1 MLYFLLFLINAVI
14 VPYFFYSMSD
24 QETDTSEEKSADN
37 NTQVKPTK
45 ASRQAVLGEYVIYC
59 DLPDKYC
66 GNGIVKAYGAGLKK
80 NKDLNML
87 ALVCEL
93 SYCPRSSDVETYS
106 SIVNIN
112 NPKLRKRGVVYWPPA
127 QEQRYVLIYEGGW
140 GKPLLA
146 SGQAMAMGLKQDKVI
161 DYIAKPLVNLLM
173 DYSERGF
180 VHGAIRANNIYDCGS
195 SKYEKIMLGD
205 GLSTSCSAT
214 QPVLFE
220 PIERAMADPVARG
233 KGIME
238 DDLYSFGVTLAVL
251 LRAIDPLEGLSDDEV
266 IRHKLEYG
274 SYATVSGKDRFTGS
288 VLELLRGLLH
298 DDPAQRW
305 NLEDVALWLEG
316 QRLSPKQTSRVK
328 KAMRPITFN
337 GRPYYYM
344 AELAF
349 GFEQN
354 LSEATKLIEDGTLV
368 QWVERSIEDTNTLE
382 RLVSIENMLSSK
394 GRGGSCDSLLA
405 CHLSMA
411 LDPTAPIRYK
421 GLRLRGGGVGPA
433 LSKAIILKEDVKPFV
448 DLLLN
453 DLIVKWMSV
462 NRGSKLDFAM
472 LKQKYDECKRAL
484 MQGSMGH
491 GIERCSYVLNE
502 QAHCY
507 SEKLAGY
514 YVMRP
519 EDLLSA
525 VEELCSQKK
534 LEGLILDRHMVAFLS
549 HCDSRIVNQF
559 LFDLN
564 SSQYHK
570 NILGNLKVFAAMQD
584 RYGLLSLPAIARTI
598 HDKIPAVLKRY
609 HDKEM
614 RDKIRSELKKYVK
627 SGDLVKMSA
636 ILSNDSVNK
645 RDHKSFLV
653 ALQEYRN
660 LQSSYDEL
668 EAGMADKNSFGR
680 STGQDVSAI
689 FASVIS
695 LLIILGIAYSYFIS
709 GSGF

>member
-1 MLYFLLFLINAVI
+1 
-14 VPYFFYSMSD
+14 MSD
-24 QETDTSEEKSADN
+24 PETDTPEEKPAQN
-37 NTQVKPTK
+37 NPEVKPSKT
-45 ASRQAVLGEYVIYC
+45 SRQAVLGEHVIYC
-59 DLPDKYC
+59 DSPDKYC

-80 NKDLNML
+80 NKTVNMV

-93 SYCPRSSDVETYS
+93 PYCPRARDVETYS
-106 SIVNIN
+106 SIVSSNS
-112 NPKLRKRGVVYWPPA
+112 PRLRKRGVVYWPPA

-146 SGQAMAMGLKQDKVI
+146 NGKTMAMGLKQDKVI
-161 DYIAKPLVNLLM
+161 DSIAKPLVSLLM

-180 VHGAIRANNIYDCGS
+180 VHGAIRVNNIYDRDSG
-195 SKYEKIMLGD
+195 KFEKIMLGD
-205 GLSTSCSAT
+205 GLSTPCSAM
-214 QPVLFE
+214 QSALYE

-233 KGIME
+233 KGTIE

-251 LRAIDPLEGLSDDEV
+251 LRATDHLEGLSNDEV

-274 SYATVSGKDRFTGS
+274 SYASVTGKDRFTGS
-288 VLELLRGLLH
+288 VLELLRGLLQ
-298 DDPAQRW
+298 DDPLQRW

-328 KAMRPITFN
+328 KAMRPITFA
-337 GRPYYYM
+337 GKPYYHM
-344 AELAF
+344 ADLAF
-349 GFEQN
+349 GFEKN
-354 LSEATKLIEDGTLV
+354 LPEVTKIIEDGTLV
-368 QWVERSIEDTNTLE
+368 QWVERSIEDTYTLE
-382 RLVSIENMLSSK
+382 RLESIRAALSSK
-394 GRGGSCDSLLA
+394 GRGGNYDGLIA

-411 LDPTAPIRYK
+411 LDPTAPIRYN
-421 GLRLRGGGVGPA
+421 GLRLRGGGIGPA
-433 LSKAIILKEDVKPFV
+433 LSKAIVLKEDVKPFV

-453 DLIVKWMSV
+453 DLVIKWMSM
-462 NRGSKLDFAM
+462 NKNSKLDVAM
-472 LKQKYDECKRAL
+472 LTQKYDECKRSL

-519 EDLLSA
+519 EDLLNA

-549 HCDSRIVNQF
+549 HYDSRIVDQF

-564 SSQYHK
+564 SSHYHQ

-584 RYGLLSLPAIARTI
+584 RYSVASLPAIARTI

-614 RDKIRSELKKYVK
+614 RDKIRSELKKHVK
-627 SGDLVKMSA
+627 SGNLVKMSA
-636 ILSNDSVNK
+636 ILSNSTVNK
-645 RDHKSFLV
+645 QDHKAFLT

-660 LQSSYDEL
+660 LQNSYDEL
-668 EAGMADKNSFGR
+668 DKGMADKNIFGR
-680 STGQDVSAI
+680 STGQDVAAI
-689 FASVIS
+689 CASVVS
-695 LLIILGIAYSYFIS
+695 LLIILGTAYSYFIA